1 METEK
6 YEITFWGLDPQYYTR
21 ATIGDIWNLVA
32 EKVYDEIGIII
43 VGEVYDAYFVD
54 PSNERLSEQY
64 VFTVKSIRIVHEN
77 ESEFEY
83 WQAYVEVAKEVKYI
97 LGNPRTGLITE
108 KVTLNV
114 FEQI

>member
-6 YEITFWGLDPQYYTR
+6 YEITFWGLDPRYYTR
-21 ATIGDIWNLVA
+21 EFIGDIWNTA
-32 EKVYDEIGIII
+32 AKKVYDDTGIIV

-54 PSNERLSEQY
+54 PSNETLSEQY
-64 VFTVKSIRIVHEN
+64 VFTVKSIRIIHEN

-83 WQAYVEVAKEVKYI
+83 WQAYVEVAKEVKNA

-108 KVTLNV
+108 KASLNV

>member
-6 YEITFWGLDPQYYTR
+6 YEITFWGLDTRYYNR
-21 ATIGDIWNLVA
+21 ASIGDIWNIA
-32 EKVYDEIGIII
+32 AKKVYDDTGIIV

-54 PSNERLSEQY
+54 PSDETLSEQY
-64 VFTVKSIRIVHEN
+64 VFTIKSIRIMHEN

-83 WQAYVEVAKEVKYI
+83 WQAFVEVAKEVKNV

-108 KVTLNV
+108 KVGLNV
-114 FEQI
+114 FENI